1 MAIRKI
7 LRLDLIKSVCFNLSA
22 LIIISDYDQTDL
34 QQYQLFYSVS
44 RSVHLMC
51 TAKQCYGQGVDAN
64 MSGAEDKH
72 YPSTS

>member
-1 MAIRKI
+1 M
-7 LRLDLIKSVCFNLSA
+7 FNLSA

-44 RSVHLMC
+44 RSVHLIG

-64 MSGAEDKH
+64 MSEVEDKH
-72 YPSTS
+72 YLSTS